1 MGVATQPRLSNKGVM
16 DMLRDQYEVDKFFI
30 EIAERATEME
40 PILAQIDVLLE
51 DIELF
56 RQIKA
61 DLSQR
66 YAKTLK
72 TGRSSTPVEVIVRML
87 AVKHLYNLS
96 YEQTEQQVR
105 DSLVLRHFCRVYFEQ
120 VPDDTTLLRWANQ
133 LQPETLAAF
142 NERLV
147 QLAQQLRITQGRKL
161 RTDGTVVETNVAYP
175 SDSKL
180 LADGVRVLGRTL
192 KRMRTALGDSVSTAT
207 TLFRDRTRS
216 ARQVARTIQQAAR
229 RRGESA
235 ITEMHQ
241 NYQRLVNV
249 TQATVA
255 QVKQVLER
263 FQSENTPPIQQGCQ
277 TLLTYLPRVEQV
289 IQQTVRRVFAQ
300 ESVPAREKIVSLFEP
315 HTCII
320 RRQKAG
326 KETEFGRKVWL
337 DEVEG
342 GIVSHWSILEGN
354 PPDETQWQPALDRH
368 RRLFGKPPHQ
378 ASGDRG
384 LYSPTNEAY
393 AQAQGVKRIVLPKP
407 GHKSDARRH
416 HEAQPWFRRGRRF
429 HVGVEG
435 RISVLKRKHG
445 LNRCRNHGEDGFHR
459 WVGWGVIANN
469 LTKIGHNLAT
479 KPC

>member
-1 MGVATQPRLSNKGVM
+1 
-16 DMLRDQYEVDKFFI
+16 MLRDRYAVDKFFM
-30 EIAERATEME
+30 EIASRASAMDQVLVE
-40 PILAQIDVLLE
+40 IDKVLE

-56 RQIKA
+56 QQVKA

-66 YAKTLK
+66 YAKTRQ

-133 LQPETLAAF
+133 LQPETLVAF
-142 NERLV
+142 NARLV
-147 QLAQQLRITQGRKL
+147 HLAQQLRVTQGRKL
-161 RTDGTVVETNVAYP
+161 RTDGTVVETNVGYP

-192 KRMRTALGDSVSTAT
+192 KRMRTAFAHRFSDAT
-207 TLFRDRTRS
+207 TLLRDRTRS
-216 ARQVARTIQQAAR
+216 ARQVARRIQQAAR
-229 RRGESA
+229 RGEHA
-235 ITEMHQ
+235 VREMQQ
-241 NYQRLVNV
+241 NYQQLVSV
-249 TQATVA
+249 TQATVT
-255 QVKQVLER
+255 QVKEVLVR
-263 FQSENTPPIQQGCQ
+263 LQTDSEQAVQRDCQ
-277 TLLTYLPRVEQV
+277 TLLTFLPRVEQV
-289 IQQTVRRVFAQ
+289 IEQTIRRVFDHEA
-300 ESVPAREKIVSLFEP
+300 VPAREKIVSLFEP

-342 GIVSHWSILEGN
+342 GIVTHWSILDGN
-354 PPDETQWQPALDRH
+354 PSDETQWQPALDRH
-368 RRLFGKPPHQ
+368 RCLFGKPPRQ

-384 LYSPTNEAY
+384 LYSSTNETY
-393 AQAQGVKRIVLPKP
+393 AQRQGVQRIILPKP
-407 GHKSDARRH
+407 GYKPDARRQ

-445 LNRCRNHGEDGFHR
+445 LNRCRNHGEKGFHR
-459 WVGWGVIANN
+459 WLGWGVIANN
-469 LTKIGHNLAT
+469 LTQIGRKLAT
-479 KPC
+479 RPY

>member
-1 MGVATQPRLSNKGVM
+1 
-16 DMLRDQYEVDKFFI
+16 MLRDRYAVDKFFM
-30 EIAERATEME
+30 EIASRASEMDQVLVE
-40 PILAQIDVLLE
+40 IDKVL
-51 DIELF
+51 DDMALF
-56 RQIKA
+56 QQVKG

-66 YAKTLK
+66 YAKTRQ
-72 TGRSSTPVEVIVRML
+72 TGRSSTPVEVVVRML

-133 LQPETLAAF
+133 LQSETLVAF

-147 QLAQQLRITQGRKL
+147 YLAQQLRVTQGRKM
-161 RTDGTVVETNVAYP
+161 RTDGTVVETNIAYP

-192 KRMRTALGDSVSTAT
+192 TRMRLALDKQASDMA
-207 TLFRDRTRS
+207 TLFRNRTRS
-216 ARQVARTIQQAAR
+216 ARQIARTIQQTAR
-229 RRGESA
+229 RRGEQA
-235 ITEMHQ
+235 VHEMQQ
-241 NYQRLVNV
+241 NYQQLVSV
-249 TQATVA
+249 AQATVT
-255 QVKQVLER
+255 QVKAVLVRLQTDNE
-263 FQSENTPPIQQGCQ
+263 PAIQQGSQ
-277 TLLTYLPRVEQV
+277 NLATFLPRVEQV

-300 ESVPAREKIVSLFEP
+300 ESVPASEKIVSLFEP

-342 GIVSHWSILEGN
+342 GIVTHWSILDGN

-368 RRLFGKPPHQ
+368 RHLFGKPPHQ

-384 LYSPTNEAY
+384 LYSPSNEAY
-393 AQAQGVKRIVLPKP
+393 AQAQGVERIVLPKA
-407 GHKSDARRH
+407 GHKSAARRQ
-416 HEAQPWFRRGRRF
+416 HEAQPWFRRARRF
-429 HVGVEG
+429 HIGVEG

-445 LNRCRNHGEDGFHR
+445 LDRCRNHGEKGFHGS
-459 WVGWGVIANN
+459 VAWGVIANN
-469 LTKIGHNLAT
+469 LTQIGRKLASQ
-479 KPC
+479 PG

>member
-1 MGVATQPRLSNKGVM
+1 
-16 DMLRDQYEVDKFFI
+16 MLRDQYEVDKFFI
-30 EIAERATEME
+30 EIAQRVTEMDA
-40 PILAQIDVLLE
+40 ILVRIDLILE

-56 RQIKA
+56 QQVKG

-96 YEQTEQQVR
+96 YEQTEHQVR

-120 VPDDTTLLRWANQ
+120 VPDDTTLMRWANQ
-133 LQPETLAAF
+133 LQPETLVAF
-142 NERLV
+142 NERLA
-147 QLAQQLRITQGRKL
+147 QLAQQLRVTQGRKL

-192 KRMRTALGDSVSTAT
+192 KRMRTALGDSASAAAS
-207 TLFRDRTRS
+207 LFRDRRRS

-229 RRGESA
+229 RRGETA
-235 ITEMHQ
+235 IVEMQQ
-241 NYQRLVNV
+241 NYQHLVSIA
-249 TQATVA
+249 QATVA
-255 QVKQVLER
+255 QVKHVLER
-263 FQSENTPPIQQGCQ
+263 FPSEHPQPIQQGIQ
-277 TLLTYLPRVEQV
+277 TLLTFLPRVEQV
-289 IQQTVRRVFAQ
+289 IEQTIRRVFDH
-300 ESVPAREKIVSLFEP
+300 ESVPASEKIVSLFEP

-342 GIVSHWSILEGN
+342 GIVTHWSILDGN
-354 PPDETQWQPALDRH
+354 PPDETQWPPALDRH
-368 RRLFGKPPHQ
+368 RCLFGKPPHQ

-384 LYSPTNEAY
+384 LYSPSNEAL
-393 AQAQGVKRIVLPKP
+393 AQRQGVQRIILPKP
-407 GHKSDARRH
+407 GHKSDARRQ

-429 HVGVEG
+429 HIGVEG

-445 LNRCRNHGEDGFHR
+445 LDRCRNHGEDGFHR

-469 LTKIGHNLAT
+469 LTKIGHKLAS

>member
-1 MGVATQPRLSNKGVM
+1 
-16 DMLRDQYEVDKFFI
+16 MLRDEYKVDKFFM
-30 EIAERATEME
+30 EIAQRATEME
-40 PILAQIDVLLE
+40 PILAQIDKVLE

-56 RQIKA
+56 QQVKA
-61 DLSQR
+61 DLSRR
-66 YAKTLK
+66 YAKTTK

-96 YEQTEQQVR
+96 YEQTEAQVR
-105 DSLVLRHFCRVYFEQ
+105 DSLVLRHFCRLYFEQ
-120 VPDDTTLLRWANQ
+120 VPDDTTLIRWANQ
-133 LQPETLAAF
+133 LQPATLVAF
-142 NERLV
+142 NERLAR
-147 QLAQQLRITQGRKL
+147 LAQQLRVTQGRKL

-192 KRMRTALGDSVSTAT
+192 QRMRLLLGERANETAA
-207 TLFRDRTRS
+207 LFRNRTRS
-216 ARQVARTIQQAAR
+216 TRQIARSIQQAAR
-229 RRGESA
+229 RRSKTVIAKMQQG
-235 ITEMHQ
+235 
-241 NYQRLVNV
+241 YQRLVS
-249 TQATVA
+249 TAQATVT
-255 QVKQVLER
+255 QVKQVLAH
-263 FQSENTPPIQQGCQ
+263 FQTEGGHSIQRDYQ
-277 TLLTYLPRVEQV
+277 TLATFLPRVEQV
-289 IQQTVRRVFAQ
+289 IAQTVRRVFAQ
-300 ESVPAREKIVSLFEP
+300 ESVPASDKIVSLFEP

-342 GIVSHWSILEGN
+342 GIVTHWSILDGN

-368 RRLFGKPPHQ
+368 RRLFGKPPQQ

-384 LYSPTNEAY
+384 LYSPSNEAY
-393 AQAQGVKRIVLPKP
+393 AQAQGVERIVLPKP
-407 GHKSDARRH
+407 GHKSDARRQ
-416 HEAQPWFRRGRRF
+416 HEAHPWFRRARRF
-429 HVGVEG
+429 HIGVEG

-445 LNRCRNHGEDGFHR
+445 LDRCRNHGEEGFQR

-469 LTKIGHNLAT
+469 LTQIGTKLAS

>member
-1 MGVATQPRLSNKGVM
+1 
-16 DMLRDQYEVDKFFI
+16 MLRDQYEVDKFFM
-30 EIAERATEME
+30 EIAQQTTEMDG
-40 PILAQIDVLLE
+40 ILVQIDLILE

-56 RQIKA
+56 QQVKG

-66 YAKTLK
+66 YAKTTK

-96 YEQTEQQVR
+96 YEQTEHQVR
-105 DSLVLRHFCRVYFEQ
+105 DSLVLRQFCRVYFEQ

-133 LQPETLAAF
+133 LQPETLVAF
-142 NERLV
+142 NQRLA
-147 QLAQQLRITQGRKL
+147 QLAQQLRVTQGRKL

-192 KRMRTALGDSVSTAT
+192 KRIRAALGDSARATAI
-207 TLFRDRTRS
+207 LFRDRRRS
-216 ARQVARTIQQAAR
+216 ARQVARSIQQAAR
-229 RRGESA
+229 RRSKA
-235 ITEMHQ
+235 AMADMQ
-241 NYQRLVNV
+241 QSYQRLLSIA
-249 TQATVA
+249 QATVA

-263 FQSENTPPIQQGCQ
+263 FQTENAQPLQRGCQ
-277 TLLTYLPRVEQV
+277 TLLTFLPRVEQV
-289 IQQTVRRVFAQ
+289 IEQTIRRVFAQ
-300 ESVPAREKIVSLFEP
+300 EAVPASEKIVSLFEP

-342 GIVSHWSILEGN
+342 GIVTHWSILDGN
-354 PPDETQWQPALDRH
+354 PSDETQWQPALDRH

-384 LYSPTNEAY
+384 LYSPTNEAF
-393 AQAQGVKRIVLPKP
+393 AQRQGVQRIILPKP
-407 GHKSDARRH
+407 GYKPDARRQ
-416 HEAQPWFRRGRRF
+416 HEAQSWFRRGRRF

-469 LTKIGHNLAT
+469 LTKIGHKLAS
-479 KPC
+479 

>member
-1 MGVATQPRLSNKGVM
+1 
-16 DMLRDQYEVDKFFI
+16 MLRDGYAVDKFFMG
-30 EIAERATEME
+30 IALRATEMDRVLVE
-40 PILAQIDVLLE
+40 IDKVLE

-56 RQIKA
+56 QRVKG

-66 YAKTLK
+66 YAKTMQ
-72 TGRSSTPVEVIVRML
+72 TGRRSTPVEVIVRML

-105 DSLVLRHFCRVYFEQ
+105 DSLVLRLFCRVYFEQ
-120 VPDDTTLLRWANQ
+120 VPDDTTLMRWANQ
-133 LQPETLAAF
+133 IQPETLTAF
-142 NERLV
+142 NVRLV
-147 QLAQQLRITQGRKL
+147 YLAQQLRVTYGRKL
-161 RTDGTVVETNVAYP
+161 RTDGTVVETHVAYP

-192 KRMRTALGDSVSTAT
+192 KRIRTAIADGLSDGT

-216 ARQVARTIQQAAR
+216 ARQVARRIQQTAR
-229 RRGESA
+229 RRGEA
-235 ITEMHQ
+235 VINEMQ
-241 NYQRLVNV
+241 QSYQRLVSVAQATV
-249 TQATVA
+249 TQARE
-255 QVKQVLER
+255 VLAR
-263 FQSENTPPIQQGCQ
+263 FQNENAQPVRQGCQ
-277 TLLTYLPRVEQV
+277 TLATYLPRVEQV
-289 IQQTVRRVFAQ
+289 IEQAIRRVFDH
-300 ESVPAREKIVSLFEP
+300 ESVPASEKIVSLFEP

-342 GIVSHWSILEGN
+342 GIVTHWSILTGN

-378 ASGDRG
+378 ASADRG

-393 AQAQGVKRIVLPKP
+393 AQAQGVKRIILPKP
-407 GHKSDARRH
+407 GHKSAIRRH
-416 HEAQPWFRRGRRF
+416 HEAQPWFRRARRF
-429 HVGVEG
+429 HIGIEG

-445 LNRCRNHGEDGFHR
+445 LDRCLNHGQEGFSR

-469 LTKIGHNLAT
+469 LTHIGRKLAT
-479 KPC
+479 RPC

>member
-1 MGVATQPRLSNKGVM
+1 
-16 DMLRDQYEVDKFFI
+16 MLRDGYTVDKFFM
-30 EIAERATEME
+30 EIAQRATEME
-40 PILAQIDVLLE
+40 PILVQIDRVLE

-56 RQIKA
+56 QQIKG

-66 YAKTLK
+66 YAKTTQ

-96 YEQTEQQVR
+96 YEQTEHQVR

-133 LQPETLAAF
+133 LQPETLVAF
-142 NERLV
+142 NERLA
-147 QLAQQLRITQGRKL
+147 QLAKQLRVTQGRKI
-161 RTDGTVVETNVAYP
+161 RSDGTVVETNIAYP

-192 KRMRTALGDSVSTAT
+192 HRMRTALGDKAAAVAT
-207 TLFRDRTRS
+207 LLRNRTRT
-216 ARQVARTIQQAAR
+216 ARQVARQIHQQAR
-229 RRGESA
+229 RRSEQA
-235 ITEMHQ
+235 KAEMQ
-241 NYQRLVNV
+241 QSYRRLVHLA
-249 TQATVA
+249 QATVK
-255 QVKQVLER
+255 QVKGILVR
-263 FQSENTPPIQQGCQ
+263 FHAEQTPFIQRSCQ
-277 TLLTYLPRVEQV
+277 RLTTFLPRVEQV
-289 IQQTVRRVFAQ
+289 IEQTIRRVFEQ
-300 ESVPAREKIVSLFEP
+300 ESVPASEKIVSLFEP

-342 GIVSHWSILEGN
+342 GIVTHWSILEGN

-378 ASGDRG
+378 ASADRG

-393 AQAQGVKRIVLPKP
+393 AQAQGVKRIILPKP
-407 GHKSDARRH
+407 GHKSDARRA

-429 HVGVEG
+429 HAGVEG

-445 LNRCRNHGEDGFHR
+445 LDRCRNQGEEGFQR
-459 WVGWGVIANN
+459 WVAWSVIANN
-469 LTKIGHNLAT
+469 LTKIGTKLAS
-479 KPC
+479 